1 MYKADTILF
10 LIEESMW
17 SKDVKSKWHS
27 PPGLFK
33 SDDANKIAKVLH
45 AASKTYKQAVSRVNF
60 YYNRAGDNIPAEK
73 KETLVN
79 SILDKLRSLFGVE
92 AETEKSA
99 KAA

>member
-1 MYKADTILF
+1 MYKADIILF
-10 LIEESMW
+10 LIEESVW
-17 SKDVKSKWHS
+17 SKNVKSKWHS

-92 AETEKSA
+92 TETEKSA
-99 KAA
+99 KTA